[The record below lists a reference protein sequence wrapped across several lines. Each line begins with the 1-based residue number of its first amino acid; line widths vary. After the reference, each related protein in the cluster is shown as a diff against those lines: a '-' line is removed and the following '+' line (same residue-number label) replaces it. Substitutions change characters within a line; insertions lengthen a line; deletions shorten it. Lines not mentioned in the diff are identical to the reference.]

1 MRLGDGAGEITDAYF
16 TDEHGTRTELL
27 QGGSRASFTIH
38 VRFNHDVENP
48 VFAVGV
54 ENSHRDTVFSA
65 TTQLA
70 EPHSGLF
77 HQGEEVTVRFTF
89 DNVLAPDRY
98 TATPSIARA
107 GSGMAWIDWRERMVE
122 AVVSVTRATAGVV
135 NLPVDID
142 VRRGAREEASA

>member
-1 MRLGDGAGEITDAYF
+1 MRLGDGAAEITDAYF
-16 TDEHGTRTELL
+16 TDEQGARTELL
-27 QGGSRASFTIH
+27 QGGGRAAFVIH
-38 VRFNHDVENP
+38 ARFHEDVEDP

-77 HQGEEVTVRFTF
+77 RRNEEVTVRFAF

-98 TATPSIARA
+98 TATPSIARS
-107 GSGMAWIDWRERMVE
+107 GSGMAWIDWRERMAE
-122 AVVSVTRATAGVV
+122 TVVSVTRATAGVV
-135 NLPVDID
+135 NLPVD
-142 VRRGAREEASA
+142 VELRRGAREEASA